1 MINRDVLQAR
11 FNKLTKVDDT
21 GELICNEGSYPN
33 KRVRFET
40 KEITLIALSYFL
52 KYNTLP
58 FKIRSTSTN
67 PLSVDPKY
75 LDSIDLISHLNRK
88 GEWKWPT
95 NIMKS

>member
-1 MINRDVLQAR
+1 MIDRDVLQAR

-21 GELICNEGSYPN
+21 GELICKENIYPN

-58 FKIRSTSTN
+58 FKIKSTSNN
-67 PLSVDPKY
+67 PLSIDPRY
-75 LDSIDLISHLNRK
+75 LESIDVLTHLNSK
-88 GEWKWPT
+88 GEL
-95 NIMKS
+95 I

>member
-11 FNKLTKVDDT
+11 LDKLTKIDDT
-21 GELICNEGSYPN
+21 GELICKKGSYPN

-40 KEITLIALSYFL
+40 KEITIIALSYFL

-58 FKIRSTSTN
+58 FRVKSTSAN

-75 LDSIDLISHLNRK
+75 LESVDVVAHLNSK
-88 GEWKWPT
+88 GE
-95 NIMKS
+95 

>member
-1 MINRDVLQAR
+1 MIDRDVLQAR

-21 GELICNEGSYPN
+21 GELICKENIYPH
-33 KRVRFET
+33 KRIRFGT
-40 KEITLIALSYFL
+40 RDITLIALSYFL

-58 FKIRSTSTN
+58 FRVKSTSTN

-88 GEWKWPT
+88 E
-95 NIMKS
+95 NENDQQIL

>member
-11 FNKLTKVDDT
+11 LDKLTRLDKN
-21 GELICNEGSYPN
+21 GELICKKGSYPN

-40 KEITLIALSYFL
+40 KEITIIALSYFL

-75 LDSIDLISHLNRK
+75 LESIDLISHLNRK
-88 GEWKWPT
+88 GE
-95 NIMKS
+95 